1 MKRFLLSFVF
11 VFLTFSSLFA
21 QRDTE
26 HWIAPIMDR
35 SSTSSY
41 QQVLYFST
49 DSVIPFPVDIYN
61 NNVIIGTVN
70 VSKGSPQTFP
80 ITTRN
85 QIITTSAADCF
96 TSKPMGLY
104 MKGTKPYY
112 VTLRFS
118 VTSHAEIITSK
129 GKAGIGTKF
138 YAAYAPITQTSSIY
152 NFTTGIMATEDNTT
166 VTVSGYNPAIT
177 FSGGPTPMPSTLTF
191 TLNKGQS
198 YIIEGAGNLSAN
210 GTGFIGA
217 KIISDKPVSV
227 TNGNMNG
234 QFAIGSFD
242 GSDIVMDQS
251 VPVNRLGDEF
261 VLVKGN
267 GNIGRGMEGAI
278 IIATEDNTQI
288 FINGSGTAAATIN
301 EGQFYR
307 INDDMWINQ
316 LSSGHYNMHIK
327 TSKNAYVYQLL
338 AGVADSSATLGY
350 NYVPPLNCF
359 LPRKIDEIGKIAE
372 MPGIAPNVKLNILT
386 EAGATVTVSSNG
398 GAPTPPTAAQGPFPV
413 TGTTNW
419 VSYSIL
425 SITGNVTVQSS
436 KAVTAG
442 IIGGS
447 GVYGYGGYFAGF
459 SSIPVIAKQ
468 TGDCIPGIIL
478 EVDDSYETY
487 QWNLN
492 GAPISGATSNIYTP
506 TVAGNYTVTVGV
518 GSCVPLTTPIYKV
531 FTCLQQTTKSLYI
544 CGSRAIIPTFTNS
557 TQSPVPSSVTIV
569 TQPTNGTATINPTT
583 GVITYIPNAGFLGL
597 DVLVYKF
604 CGNAPEFVDC
614 EQVTLNLNLVPF
626 VLTDTTIKAC
636 QYAGKGFFDLTT
648 APVTDNAVP
657 TTKKFYPTL
666 ADLNASTN
674 QITNPTNYFSG
685 QGSVYVFV
693 TTSEGCSGKA
703 KITLDFYP
711 TPVVND
717 ATLTVCYIQNNENY
731 GLFNLTLAVISN
743 ETPITKKY
751 YPTFT
756 DASNGTN
763 EIMNFAAYNATDGSV
778 YARVFNS
785 NGCYAIAKINL
796 KVTPPKKSTVLVDK
810 FICID
815 ARTNLDAGPG
825 YTSYEWN
832 TGATTQ
838 TLQGVPVGDYWV
850 ILGFNGCLT
859 KQTVK
864 VKKVVEPV
872 ITSVEISNN
881 TATIS
886 VQSGTA
892 PYKYAV
898 GTPTNW
904 QDSNVFTNLSR
915 GQNVFYV
922 KDINDCAPI
931 SVEVTVPNLVNA
943 ITPNGDN
950 LNDFIDYSELAYKG
964 DLSFVVY
971 DRYGNK
977 LFTGDKSNN
986 YKWDGRFAGKGIVTG
1001 TYWYHINWIEPNA
1014 QKTPIKY
1021 TGWILVKNRE

>member
-1 MKRFLLSFVF
+1 MKRFLLSLVM
-11 VFLTFSSLFA
+11 VFLSFTSLSA

-26 HWIAPIMDR
+26 HWIAPMMDR
-35 SSTSSY
+35 YSSSG

-49 DSVIPFPVDIYN
+49 DSATPFPVDIYN
-61 NNVIIGTVN
+61 NNAVIGTVTI
-70 VSKGSPQTFP
+70 SKGSPQTFA
-80 ITTRN
+80 ITDRS
-85 QIITTSAADCF
+85 QIITTSSADCF
-96 TSKPMGLY
+96 TSTPKGLY
-104 MKGTKPYY
+104 MKGIKPYY

-138 YAAYAPITQTSSIY
+138 YAAYAPITESSSLY

-166 VTVSGYNPAIT
+166 VTVSGYNPTVI
-177 FSGGPTPMPSTLTF
+177 FSSGPTPTPATLTF

-198 YIIEGAGNLSAN
+198 YIIEGVGNISAN
-210 GTGFIGA
+210 NTGFIGA

-234 QFAIGSFD
+234 QFALGSFD

-267 GNIGRGMEGAI
+267 GNIGKGMEGAI
-278 IIATEDNTQI
+278 IIATENNTQI
-288 FINGSGTAAATIN
+288 FINGSTTPAATIN
-301 EGQFYR
+301 EGQHYR

-316 LSSGHYNMHIK
+316 LASGHFNMFIK

-338 AGVADSSATLGY
+338 AGVATSSATLGY

-359 LPRKIDEIGKIAE
+359 LPRKIDEIGKINE

-386 EAGATVTVSSNG
+386 EAGAVVTVTSTG
-398 GAPTPPTAAQGPFPV
+398 GVNVPITAAEGPFPV

-419 VSYSIL
+419 VSYSIPNV
-425 SITGNVTVQSS
+425 TGNLTIQSN

-442 IIGGS
+442 VIGGS

-468 TGDCIPGIIL
+468 TGICIPGIIL
-478 EVDDSYETY
+478 EVDDSFETY

-492 GAPISGATSNIYTP
+492 GAAIPGATSNTFTP
-506 TVAGNYTVTVGV
+506 TIAGNYTVIVGV

-544 CGSRAIIPTFTNS
+544 CGSKAIIPAFTSS
-557 TQSPVPSSVTIV
+557 TQAPMPGSVTII
-569 TQPTNGTATINPTT
+569 TQPTHGTATINPSN
-583 GVITYIPNAGFLGL
+583 GVITYIPNPGYLGP
-597 DVLVYKF
+597 DVIVYKF

-626 VLTDTTIKAC
+626 VLTDRTIKAC
-636 QYAGKGFFDLTT
+636 QYSGNGFFDLTT
-648 APVTDNAVP
+648 ANVTDNAVP

-666 ADLNASTN
+666 ADLTANTN
-674 QITNPTNYFSG
+674 QISNPTNYFSG
-685 QGSVYVFV
+685 AGSVYVAV
-693 TTSEGCSGKA
+693 TTSEGCYGTA
-703 KITLDFYP
+703 KITLDFFP

-717 ATLTVCYIQNNENY
+717 ATLTVCFIQNNETK
-731 GLFNLTLAVISN
+731 GQFNLTTAVIS
-743 ETPITKKY
+743 TQSPITKKY

-763 EIMNFAAYNATDGSV
+763 EILNPDIFISGDGSV
-778 YARVFNS
+778 YARVYNS

-796 KVTPPKKSTVLVDK
+796 KVTPPKRSTTLVDR

-815 ARTNLDAGPG
+815 ERITLDAGAG
-825 YTSYEWN
+825 FTSYKWN

-838 TLQGVPVGDYWV
+838 TLQGVAVGEYWV
-850 ILGFNGCLT
+850 ILENNGCFI
-859 KQTVK
+859 KQFVS
-864 VKKVVEPV
+864 VKKVGEPV
-872 ITSVEISNN
+872 ITSIEISNS
-881 TATIS
+881 TATVN
-886 VQSGTA
+886 VQGGNA
-892 PYKYAV
+892 PYQYAV
-898 GTPTNW
+898 DTPANW
-904 QDSNVFTNLSR
+904 QNSNVFINLSR
-915 GQNVFYV
+915 GQHKFFV
-922 KDINDCAPI
+922 KDAANCEPV
-931 SVEVTVPNLVNA
+931 SVEITVPNLVNA

-950 LNDFIDYSELAYKG
+950 VNDFLDYSELAYKG
-964 DLSFVVY
+964 DLTFVIY

-977 LFTGDKSNN
+977 LFTGDRSNN
-986 YKWDGRFAGKGIVTG
+986 YKWDGKFAGKGILTG